1 MLKVSVSGEEL
12 GQISFETIY
21 TSLFF
26 VMDKGHITEKI
37 LNVTLEII
45 YLLTGEDCS
54 VVKKTSGDSLSP
66 NRCPHMSGG
75 WTSTITEPSLIP
87 KRNNEQKI
95 LELTNKIIHLLT
107 GEVPIRCQD
116 VSVYFSM
123 EEWEYIEEHKDL
135 YRDAMMEDHRPL
147 TSPGISSKR
156 NPSERC
162 PSSVFSWDCPQE
174 YHNVPEGHH
183 VGGTKVSSNP
193 IKVNVHFML
202 CQYYLIIC
210 YISAH

>member
-1 MLKVSVSGEEL
+1 
-12 GQISFETIY
+12 
-21 TSLFF
+21 
-26 VMDKGHITEKI
+26 
-37 LNVTLEII
+37 
-45 YLLTGEDCS
+45 
-54 VVKKTSGDSLSP
+54 
-66 NRCPHMSGG
+66 MSGG

-116 VSVYFSM
+116 VTVYFSM

-135 YRDAMMEDHRPL
+135 YRDAMMEDHQPL
-147 TSPGISSKR
+147 TSPGKRDLYKDVMMEDHRNRAPPGKRDLYRDVMMEDHQPLTSPGKRDLCRDVMMEDHQTPSPGISSKR

-162 PSSVFSWDCPQE
+162 PSSVFSRDCPQE

>member
-1 MLKVSVSGEEL
+1 
-12 GQISFETIY
+12 
-21 TSLFF
+21 
-26 VMDKGHITEKI
+26 MDKGHITEKI

-54 VVKKTSGDSLSP
+54 VEKKTSGDSLSP
-66 NRCPHMSGG
+66 NSCPHMSGR

-95 LELTNKIIHLLT
+95 LDLTNKIIHLLT

-123 EEWEYIEEHKDL
+123 EEWEYIEGHKDL

-147 TSPGISSKR
+147 TLPGISSKR

-162 PSSVFSWDCPQE
+162 PSSVFSRDCPQE